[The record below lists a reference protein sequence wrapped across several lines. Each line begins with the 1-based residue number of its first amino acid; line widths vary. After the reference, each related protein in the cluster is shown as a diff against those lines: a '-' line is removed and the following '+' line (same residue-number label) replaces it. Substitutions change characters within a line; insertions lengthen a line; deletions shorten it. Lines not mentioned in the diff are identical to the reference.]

1 MFPYFTIDVFLI
13 AFAFAMPLGLLVAA
27 HVSSRVS
34 DSLAGPVGFGLV
46 GSFFVMLAVL
56 NLAVDSGSHEASG
69 MLAGVFGGG
78 AAVRS
83 VPAILFWVG
92 GVLAAASLF
101 TGTLKPLLTHV
112 ARQSDVIA
120 LVAAAVAALLM
131 PWVFVQVRC
140 ENDWK
145 RFEELSESTRIG
157 EARAELLSIL
167 RLAPNS
173 SWGGRSVTESFREVQ
188 AEYDRIEQARKQL
201 PHPPGDPETAL
212 QQTRFLAIL
221 GETELALSYL
231 AQFPEASQSADAA
244 LLRATIHET
253 RRDWRAAIADYV
265 LSQERLTADGEP
277 VENSQRWRTALRGE
291 GFCRRKAGDLDGAER
306 AYLKLMSSAP
316 AGNHAL
322 LLAYFYEDTQ
332 KTAEAQRWLQ
342 TAVRLEPAYGEE
354 AERLWAKLTTS
365 HFGCF
370 QAYRQK
376 IQPTLKVPPATTAAR

>member
-1 MFPYFTIDVFLI
+1 MFPYFTIDVFLV
-13 AFAFAMPLGLLVAA
+13 AMAFAMPLGVLAAA
-27 HVSSRVS
+27 HVSGRVS
-34 DSLAGPVGFGLV
+34 NSLALLAGFGLV
-46 GSFFVMLAVL
+46 GLSIVVLAML
-56 NLAVDSGSHEASG
+56 NHAVDSGSYEASG
-69 MLAGVFGGG
+69 MAVGVFGGG
-78 AAVRS
+78 AALRS
-83 VPAILFWVG
+83 VLAILFWVG
-92 GVLAAASLF
+92 CVLAAVSIF
-101 TGTLKPLLTHV
+101 TGSLKPLLSHV
-112 ARQSDVIA
+112 ARQSDVVTF
-120 LVAAAVAALLM
+120 VAAAVATLLM
-131 PWVFVQVRC
+131 PSLYVQVRC
-140 ENDWK
+140 ENGWK
-145 RFEELSESTRIG
+145 RFEELNESTRIG
-157 EARAELLSIL
+157 EARAELLTIL

-173 SWGGRSVTESFREVQ
+173 SWRGRSVTESFREVQ

-253 RRDWRAAIADYV
+253 RRDWRDAIEEYV
-265 LSQERLTADGEP
+265 LSQQLLTADGEA
-277 VENSQRWRTALRGE
+277 VKNSERWQTALRGE

-316 AGNHAL
+316 EANHAL

-332 KTAEAQRWLQ
+332 KTSDAQRWLQ
-342 TAVRLEPAYGEE
+342 ETVRLEPAYGEE

-376 IQPTLKVPPATTAAR
+376 SQPTLTVPPASSATR